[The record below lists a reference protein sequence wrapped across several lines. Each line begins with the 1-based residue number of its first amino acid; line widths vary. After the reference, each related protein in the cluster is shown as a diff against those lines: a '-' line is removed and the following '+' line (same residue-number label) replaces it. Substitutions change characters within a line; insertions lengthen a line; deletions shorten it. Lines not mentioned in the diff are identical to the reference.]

1 MPSENNSGRLYG
13 ESGPG
18 VLNDSRASLPGQR
31 RRTGVYR
38 CVAITMLEGEVEH
51 TKNRLTH
58 LDCLCLD
65 RSKREKIYGVFQER
79 NVKILNWRKYVKNL

>member
-1 MPSENNSGRLYG
+1 MEKNSGRLCG

-18 VLNDSRASLPGQR
+18 ALNDSRASLPGQR
-31 RRTGVYR
+31 RRTGAYR
-38 CVAITMLEGEVEH
+38 CVAITMLESEVVH
-51 TKNRLTH
+51 TKNRLTR
-58 LDCLCLD
+58 LNCLYQD